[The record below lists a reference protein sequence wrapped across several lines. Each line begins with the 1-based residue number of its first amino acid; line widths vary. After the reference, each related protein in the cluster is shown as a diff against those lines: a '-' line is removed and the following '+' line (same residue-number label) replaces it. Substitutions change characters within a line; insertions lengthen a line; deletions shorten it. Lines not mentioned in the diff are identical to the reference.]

1 MNIKKPDFELPP
13 IKKTDV
19 IGEQSFFDRANDN
32 ENYTFENEDKRE
44 QFKNQLINK
53 ETVEKWIQCA
63 FNGNVLKVK
72 KME

>member
-13 IKKTDV
+13 IKKPDV

-53 ETVEKWIQCA
+53 ETVEKWI
-63 FNGNVLKVK
+63 
-72 KME
+72 